1 MHVLFKA
8 MEKSLN
14 LEENSFLD
22 KLLGEK
28 AQMRARFYFYPR
40 GSRADKVFGLKPH
53 IDGSGMTILLQD
65 KEVEGL
71 QVLVDGIW
79 VRVPIVPAAIVVN
92 LGGQTQVKRFTYH
105 SNVFNCF
112 QISEVS

>member
-28 AQMRARFYFYPR
+28 AQMRARFNFYPR
-40 GSRADKVFGLKPH
+40 CSRADKVFGLKPH
-53 IDGSGMTILLQD
+53 TDGSGMTVLLQE

-71 QVLVDGIW
+71 QVLVDGKW
-79 VRVPIVPAAIVVN
+79 VRVRIVPHAIVVN
-92 LGGQTQVKRFTYH
+92 LGDLMQVTQ
-105 SNVFNCF
+105 
-112 QISEVS
+112 